1 MLFVARSLFHF
12 HAFRCGLLLF
22 VFYYSY
28 VQSSSFSFF
37 FCLRCCCCIYSLLQ
51 ASYFCEWLFFSLK
64 IKADLD
70 EFCELLITSEWIQ
83 IDACEWVDFFSI
95 SLFFRSTRIDVGI
108 WVEYILTKRTKSEF
122 HSTNNVLFCLHQQTK
137 AS

>member
-28 VQSSSFSFF
+28 VQSSSFLLVLLLLLHLLSF
-37 FCLRCCCCIYSLLQ
+37 
-51 ASYFCEWLFFSLK
+51 ASKLFLWMVILYTFK

-108 WVEYILTKRTKSEF
+108 CVEYILTKRTKSEF